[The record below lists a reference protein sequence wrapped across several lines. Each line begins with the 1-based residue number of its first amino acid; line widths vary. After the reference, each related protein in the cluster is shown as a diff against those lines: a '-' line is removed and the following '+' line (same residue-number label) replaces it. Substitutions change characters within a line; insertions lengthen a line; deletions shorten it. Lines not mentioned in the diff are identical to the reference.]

1 MALCYLLLIQFPEVD
16 ATIMARMLRTRF
28 AMSEAKD
35 TLLRLFALLR
45 LIPTEPRRIATSTL
59 LEKLKERGFSVTLR
73 SIQRDLNRLSTPF
86 SLQCDDS
93 ETPFRWSFTRE
104 APLDLVEMDTPTA
117 LALYLSESHLGMLLP
132 QGVLDQLGPQFR
144 RARNYLDG
152 LGRNGLADWARRVRA
167 LPNGKTLLPAQLA
180 PGVWG
185 LVSEALLN
193 RRQLRISYF
202 SRSKDALTSLQIHP
216 AGLVSRHSISY
227 LLGSVDGFG
236 DLRQFALHRIR
247 QAEILD
253 VDANQHQNFDADR
266 YIASGVFNL
275 READEQ
281 VELIA
286 DVHPQLASLL
296 RETPLSGEQTIQAM
310 PDHGWPRLVAR
321 VPLDRETLWWIFGLN
336 DQIRLHAP
344 QIWVDEIR
352 QRLGSLR
359 QMYQGE

>member
-1 MALCYLLLIQFPEVD
+1 
-16 ATIMARMLRTRF
+16 
-28 AMSEAKD
+28 MSEAKD
-35 TLLRLFALLR
+35 TLHRLLALLR
-45 LIPTEPRRIATSTL
+45 LIPTEPRRISTPTL
-59 LEKLKERGFSVTLR
+59 QEKLKDRGFSVTLR

-93 ETPFRWSFTRE
+93 ETPFRWSFTRN

-132 QGVLDQLGPQFR
+132 QGVLDQLSPQFR
-144 RARNYLDG
+144 RARNYLDS
-152 LGRNGLADWARRVRA
+152 LGRNDLADWARRVRA

-185 LVSEALLN
+185 LVSEALLE

-202 SRSKDALTSLQIHP
+202 SRSKETLTSLLISP

-227 LLGSVDGFG
+227 LIGSVDGYG
-236 DLRQFALHRIR
+236 DLRQFALHRIK

-253 VDANQHQNFDADR
+253 ADADR
-266 YIASGVFNL
+266 HQEFDVDCYIASGVFNL

-281 VELIA
+281 VELVA
-286 DVHPQLASLL
+286 DIHPQLASLL
-296 RETPLSGEQTIQAM
+296 RETPLSGEQTIQTI
-310 PDHGWPRLVAR
+310 PDRDWHRLVAH

-336 DQIRLHAP
+336 DQIHVHSP
-344 QIWVDEIR
+344 QIWVDEIK
-352 QRLGSLR
+352 QRLESLR
-359 QMYQGE
+359 QIYQLQ